1 MIIYS
6 FIYSADFL
14 VVLTAEH
21 WGKDTASQSEVV
33 SALLWLF
40 DPVDSKESLKKLKER
55 SDMINEEKEGS
66 NQKKNKT
73 KSKNIYLI
81 GYF

>member
-66 NQKKNKT
+66 SQKKT
-73 KSKNIYLI
+73 RPRVRTAI
-81 GYF
+81 